1 MKYDLAIV
9 IGRFQPFH
17 EGHQP
22 LMETALKMSNN
33 VLVLVGSTQQAPTV
47 KNPFSFELV
56 ASWIDDYANS
66 LGAYYNDNLIS
77 FSIEKLA
84 DRLYD
89 DNAWITAVHRKVSDE
104 LWASFKTLEKSKVCI
119 VGHKKDNSSYY
130 LDSFPTFDF
139 VAAPETKLGG
149 TVVHSTDI
157 RNMMFE
163 GQLPRHV
170 NQTVFNNLVTWMR
183 GEELSCGPF
192 EYQESYQ
199 VLKDEYDFIKKY
211 KSQFAS
217 MPYPPVFVTADAVV
231 LNRGHVLL
239 VKRRSQPGKGLYAL
253 PGGFINQNEKI
264 VDAIFR
270 ELQEET
276 GINVPPK
283 MLRASLKKV
292 EVFDAPDRS
301 LRGRTITHA
310 GLIVLDEVKLP
321 RVKGSDDAEKAMWV
335 PISNFFSGEMDFKMF
350 EDHLSIITKLIYA

>member
-1 MKYDLAIV
+1 MKYDLAVV

-22 LMETALKMSNN
+22 LIETALKMSNN
-33 VLVLVGSTQQAPTV
+33 VLVLVGSAQQAPTI

-56 ASWIDDYANS
+56 SSWIDKCAED
-66 LGAYYNDNLIS
+66 LGVYKNNNKTL
-77 FSIEKLA
+77 SIEKLA

-104 LWASFKTLEKSKVCI
+104 LWHYSKTLEKSKVCI

-139 VAAPETKLGG
+139 IAAPETRIGG
-149 TVVHSTDI
+149 NVIHSTDI

-163 GQLPRHV
+163 GQFPRYV
-170 NQTVFNNLVTWMR
+170 NQTVFSDLVTWMK
-183 GEELSCGPF
+183 GCQLSCGPF
-192 EYQESYQ
+192 EYQEYYQ
-199 VLKDEYDFIKKY
+199 ELKDEYDFIKKY
-211 KSQFAS
+211 KSQFES

-231 LNRGHVLL
+231 MNRGHVLL

-253 PGGFINQNEKI
+253 PGGFINQDEKI

-276 GINVPPK
+276 GINVPQK
-283 MLRASLKKV
+283 LLRASLKKV

-321 RVKGSDDAEKAMWV
+321 RVKGSDDAEKALWV
-335 PISNFFSGEMDFKMF
+335 PMSKFFNGEMDFKMF

>member
-1 MKYDLAIV
+1 MKYDLAVV

-17 EGHQP
+17 EGHKP
-22 LMETALKMSNN
+22 LIQTALEMSDH
-33 VLVLVGSTQQAPTV
+33 VLVLVGSAQQAPTI

-56 ASWIDDYANS
+56 SSWIDKCAHS
-66 LGAYYNDNLIS
+66 AGAYSNDKS
-77 FSIEKLA
+77 FFVEKLA

-89 DNAWITAVHRKVSDE
+89 DNAWITAVHRKVDE
-104 LWASFKTLEKSKVCI
+104 ALNYSFKSLGKANVCI

-139 VAAPETKLGG
+139 VPAPETKLGG
-149 TVVHSTDI
+149 NVVHSTDI

-163 GQLPRHV
+163 GNLPRYV
-170 NQTVFNNLVTWMR
+170 DQGVFNDLLAWMR
-183 GEELSCGPF
+183 GQELDFGSTGYQE
-192 EYQESYQ
+192 EYQVIKE
-199 VLKDEYDFIKKY
+199 EYEFIKKY
-211 KSQFAS
+211 KSQFES

-231 LNRGHVLL
+231 MNRGHVLL

-253 PGGFINQNEKI
+253 PGGFINQNERV

-276 GINVPPK
+276 GINVPQK
-283 MLRASLKKV
+283 LLRASLKKV

-310 GLIVLDEVKLP
+310 GLIVLDEVQLP
-321 RVKGSDDAEKAMWV
+321 RVKGSDDAEKALWV
-335 PISNFFSGEMDFKMF
+335 PMSKFFNGEMDFKMF